1 LSNPKI
7 SLYILR
13 LNIISG
19 GFVMKK
25 VWSKAVIPATMAL
38 TMIAASPA
46 FADPQSKPNGPYI
59 ENEQNI
65 SLSSYMSNAELKATL
80 EKLEASSKGKMKLEI
95 AGYSNLA
102 PDGYQTEADKGEP
115 LYVVKFGDA
124 DPNKKRVLITTQ
136 IHGNEQIG
144 TEAAIDIIQKLN
156 SNAAEVEKILEN
168 VSIWIMPRINPEGS
182 DNTYEGKWYPTRYTH
197 QTWLPANIELP
208 GDTKAPWYYNSDGSE
223 RAQNNNGR
231 VVYGI
236 PGYDQNRDYNPN
248 LDFRVENEDKAKVA
262 AFLNDR
268 KTNNSNYGGFF
279 VTAEAR
285 TVSGVFKEFKPDVYV
300 DVHHRGFNTLS
311 DEDDRSVPLQVA
323 AVVADPYTDPFT
335 GKKFEVD
342 ADVLKLAKQV
352 NALTNETLQ
361 RGNSHYGAV
370 QKYPDVNLPGTALGA
385 FALNDAAIMLME
397 IKGQSQ
403 TLGQKQAGM
412 LKETIKAPLF
422 DLFSALADGSI
433 HNVDTAIY
441 DAIPESTNRI
451 EDPTT
456 RDTEKDF

>member
-1 LSNPKI
+1 LEACI
-7 SLYILR
+7 
-13 LNIISG
+13 
-19 GFVMKK
+19 VKK
-25 VWSKAVIPATMAL
+25 FTKVVVPTAMAL
-38 TMIAASPA
+38 SMIASSTV
-46 FADPQSKPNGPYI
+46 FADAQSKPNGPYI

-65 SLSSYMSNAELKATL
+65 SLSSYMSNEELTKTL
-80 EKLEASSKGKMKLEI
+80 QKLEASSNGKMKLEV
-95 AGYSNLA
+95 AGYTNLA
-102 PDGYQTEADKGEP
+102 PDGYQTETDKGDP

-156 SNAAEVEKILEN
+156 SGGKEVEEILEN

-182 DNTYEGKWYPTRYTH
+182 DNTYEEKWYPTRYTH
-197 QTWLPANIELP
+197 QTWLPENIALP
-208 GDTKAPWYYNSDGSE
+208 AGTAAPWYYNSDGSE

-248 LDFRVENEDKAKVA
+248 LDFRVEEEDKAEVA
-262 AFLNDR
+262 SFLNS
-268 KTNNSNYGGFF
+268 KATNNSRYGGFY

-285 TVSGVFKEFKPDVYV
+285 TVTSVFKEFKPDVFV
-300 DVHHRGFNTLS
+300 DVHHRGFNTLTE
-311 DEDDRSVPLQVA
+311 EDNRSVPIQVA
-323 AVVADPYTDPFT
+323 AVVADPYTDPFS
-335 GKKFEVD
+335 GKQYEVD
-342 ADVLKLAKQV
+342 EDVLKLGKQV
-352 NALTNETLQ
+352 NALSAQALQ
-361 RGNSHYGAV
+361 RGFSHYGAI

-385 FALNDAAIMLME
+385 FALNDAAIMLIE

-412 LKETIKAPLF
+412 LKETVKVPLF
-422 DLFSALADGSI
+422 EVFKGLADGSI
-433 HNVDTAIY
+433 HDVDPDYY
-441 DAIPESTNRI
+441 DTIPESQNRI

-456 RDTEKDF
+456 RETEKDF

>member
-1 LSNPKI
+1 
-7 SLYILR
+7 
-13 LNIISG
+13 
-19 GFVMKK
+19 MKK
-25 VWSKAVIPATMAL
+25 ITKVAIPTALALSMAL
-38 TMIAASPA
+38 STAALA
-46 FADPQSKPNGPYI
+46 EPQSKPNGPYV

-65 SLSSYMSNAELKATL
+65 SLSSYMSNPELYKTL
-80 EKLEASSKGKMKLEI
+80 QKLADSSKGKMKLEI

-102 PDGYQTEADKGEP
+102 PDGYQTEDDKGEP

-144 TEAAIDIIQKLN
+144 TEAAVDIIQKL
-156 SNAAEVEKILEN
+156 SSGGQEVDKILEN

-197 QTWLPANIELP
+197 QTWLPENIALP
-208 GDTKAPWYYNSDGSE
+208 AGTAAPWYYNSDGSE

-248 LDFRVENEDKAKVA
+248 LDFRVENEDKAEVA
-262 AFLNDR
+262 AFLNSR
-268 KTNNSNYGGFF
+268 TTNNSNYGGFY

-285 TVSGVFKEFKPDVYV
+285 TVTSVFQEFKPDVFV
-300 DVHHRGFNTLS
+300 DVHHRGFNTVS
-311 DEDDRSVPLQVA
+311 DEDNRSVPVQIA
-323 AVVADPYTDPFT
+323 AVVADPYTDPFS
-335 GKKFEVD
+335 GKKYEVD
-342 ADVLKLAKQV
+342 EDVLKLGKQV
-352 NALTNETLQ
+352 NALSYQALQ
-361 RGNSHYGAV
+361 RGFSHFGAI

-385 FALNDAAIMLME
+385 FALNDAAIMLVE

-412 LKETIKAPLF
+412 LKETVKAPLF
-422 DLFSALADGSI
+422 EVFKGLADGSI
-433 HNVDTAIY
+433 HRVDPAVY
-441 DAIPESTNRI
+441 DAVPESSNRI

-456 RDTEKDF
+456 REDDNHF